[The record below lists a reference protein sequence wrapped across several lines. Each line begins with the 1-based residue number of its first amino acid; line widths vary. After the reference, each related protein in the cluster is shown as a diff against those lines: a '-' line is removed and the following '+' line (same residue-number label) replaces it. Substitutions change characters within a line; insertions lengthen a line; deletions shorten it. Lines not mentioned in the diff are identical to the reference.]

1 MLAGTIISYLDDKR
15 YACAEV
21 VLGNADRV
29 LLTLARDG
37 LAIMWLASSERGPK
51 VLFRADPNLATRMC
65 DGLFT
70 LETSPKPTPLRILV
84 AAVVQL
90 GSADEVGKALP
101 RCVQLRAIPARS
113 TVRASFK

>member
-1 MLAGTIISYLDDKR
+1 MVFVMLAGTIISYIDDKH

-21 VLGNADRV
+21 ALRNADHV

-37 LAIMWLASSERGPK
+37 LAIMRLASPERSPK
-51 VLFRADPNLATRMC
+51 LLFRADPSLATRMC
-65 DGLFT
+65 DGLFS

-90 GSADEVGKALP
+90 CSADEVGNAFRQVAAK
-101 RCVQLRAIPARS
+101 VG
-113 TVRASFK
+113 

>member
-1 MLAGTIISYLDDKR
+1 MLAGTIISYLDDRR

-21 VLGNADRV
+21 ALRNADHV

-37 LAIMWLASSERGPK
+37 LAIMLRATTERGPK
-51 VLFRADPNLATRMC
+51 LLFRADSNMATGMC

-70 LETSPKPTPLRILV
+70 LGTRPKPTPLRILV

-90 GSADEVGKALP
+90 GSADEVGNAF
-101 RCVQLRAIPARS
+101 RQV
-113 TVRASFK
+113 ASKVG